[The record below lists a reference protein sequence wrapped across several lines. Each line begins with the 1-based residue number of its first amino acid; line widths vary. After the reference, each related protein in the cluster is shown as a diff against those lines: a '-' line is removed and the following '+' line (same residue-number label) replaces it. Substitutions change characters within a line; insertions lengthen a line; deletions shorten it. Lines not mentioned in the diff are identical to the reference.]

1 VFRVQEWAEVYRL
14 FIERDAQGRDR
25 RATRHEL
32 HTGYRLLAHT
42 ESPRYERE
50 LRPSLLDPHKAK
62 IAELLAL
69 DGEAPATVVVI
80 DHLANEGKRD
90 RPMPL
95 SPPP

>member
-1 VFRVQEWAEVYRL
+1 MSC
-14 FIERDAQGRDR
+14 
-25 RATRHEL
+25 T
-32 HTGYRLLAHT
+32 TGYRLLALT